1 LKQVLARGG
10 SVFVQNVPAP
20 VVGARNVL
28 VQVRHSC
35 VSVGTEMASVGM
47 SGLPLYRRALKQPH
61 QVKRA
66 LEVMADQGVKRTLD
80 IVRGRLGAGLPV
92 GYSAAGEVIELGR
105 EVEAFKRGDLVACA
119 GAGIANHAEVIDVP
133 VNLAVGVPAGLS
145 TELASTVTLGAI
157 AMQGVRRLA
166 PTLGE
171 TIVVI
176 GLGILGQITVQLLKA
191 AGCLVIGTDVDPRR
205 IETARRNGMDH
216 GLSPADG
223 PVVERVTPLSNG
235 FGADGVIITAATS
248 SHDVISQAFRSCRR
262 KGRVVLVGDVGLN
275 IDRNDMYAKELDF
288 LISTSYGP
296 GRYDPVYEEEGQDY
310 PLPYVRW
317 SENRNMQE
325 YLRLLAAGAVRLD
338 DVPRETYA
346 VEDATEAYE
355 KLKSP
360 EKPLLV
366 ILRYAP
372 NEEARRPSVEVRS
385 AAAQSGKIRVALV
398 GAGAFA
404 LGMHLPNL
412 SKLRDRY
419 ELTTVMSRTGANA
432 LMAANRFGA
441 AKATTDFDE
450 VIGDP
455 DIELVLIA
463 TRHDQHTGLALRAL
477 EAGKHVFVE
486 KPLAIDEAQLAE
498 LEAFFRGRGDT
509 PVLMTGFNRR
519 FSPAIVATQRILAK
533 RATPLIANY
542 RMNAGFIP
550 NQHWVHGPQGGG
562 RNIGEACHI
571 YDLFNALTG
580 SPYDRVEAT
589 SIVPDSQHWRRNDNF
604 VATVRYADGSV
615 CSLTYTALGDKAH
628 AKERCEIY
636 VDGKVIVLDDFKSLT
651 VSSQRKPT
659 WSSWTTEKGQ
669 LEELRA
675 LADALQ
681 RGGAWPISLEDQIS
695 ATRISFEVERRL
707 AA

>member
-1 LKQVLARGG
+1 
-10 SVFVQNVPAP
+10 VFVQDVPAP
-20 VVGARNVL
+20 VVGARNLL

-61 QVKRA
+61 HVKRA
-66 LEVMADQGVKRTLD
+66 LEVMAEQGVKRTLD

-92 GYSAAGEVIELGR
+92 GYSAAGEIIELGG
-105 EVEAFKRGDLVACA
+105 EVEGFKRGDLVACA
-119 GAGIANHAEVIDVP
+119 GAGIANHAEIIDVP
-133 VNLAVGVPAGLS
+133 VNLAVAVPDGLS

-191 AGCLVIGTDVDPRR
+191 AGCVVIGTDVDARR
-205 IETARRNGMDH
+205 IEIARRNGMDH
-216 GLSPADG
+216 GLSSADG
-223 PVVERVTPLSNG
+223 PVAARVVALSNG
-235 FGADGVIITAATS
+235 FGADGVIITAATP
-248 SHDVISQAFRSCRR
+248 SHDVIGHAFRSCRR

-288 LISTSYGP
+288 FISTSYGP
-296 GRYDPVYEEEGQDY
+296 GRYDPVYEEQGQDY

-325 YLRLLAAGAVRLD
+325 YLRLLAVGAVRLD
-338 DVPRETYA
+338 DLPRETYA

-372 NEEARRPSVEVRS
+372 KQAARRPSVEVRS
-385 AAAQSGKIRVALV
+385 APARSGKIRVALV
-398 GAGAFA
+398 GAGGFA
-404 LGMHLPNL
+404 LGTHLPNL
-412 SKLRDRY
+412 SKLRERY

-441 AKATTDFDE
+441 GKATTDFDE
-450 VIGDP
+450 VIGDR
-455 DIELVLIA
+455 DVDLVLIA
-463 TRHDQHTGLALRAL
+463 TRHDQHAGLALRAL
-477 EAGKHVFVE
+477 AAGKHVFVE
-486 KPLAIDEAQLAE
+486 KPLAISEDQLAE
-498 LEAFFRGRGDT
+498 LEAFFGGRAET
-509 PVLMTGFNRR
+509 PMLMTGFNRR
-519 FSPAIVATQRILAK
+519 FSPAMAAIGRILAK

-550 NQHWVHGPQGGG
+550 NDHWVHGPQGGG

-580 SPYDRVEAT
+580 SRYDKVEAT
-589 SIVPDSQHWRRNDNF
+589 AIVPGSQHWRRNDNF

-636 VDGKVIVLDDFKSLT
+636 ADGKVIALDDFKSLS
-651 VSSQRKPT
+651 VSSQRKPA
-659 WSSWTTEKGQ
+659 WSSWTIEKGQ
-669 LEELRA
+669 LEELQA

-681 RGGAWPISLEDQIS
+681 KGGPWPISLDDQIR
-695 ATRISFEVERRL
+695 ATRISFDVERRL